1 MPAQKSDNPLHAEIN
16 KYFNISVYEF
26 NSVAIVDG
34 KKVNTYTYEGIN
46 SANEVAAYIADEQL
60 KIKLFNKVL
69 DSGVDKY
76 TTFIRKRLKIVFY
89 SK

>member
-1 MPAQKSDNPLHAEIN
+1 MSAVKSDNPLHAEIN

-26 NSVAIVDG
+26 KETIVIDG

-46 SANEVAAYIADEQL
+46 SANEVAQYIADEEL
-60 KIKLFNKVL
+60 KIKLFNEVL
-69 DSGVDKY
+69 NRGLDKC
-76 TTFIRKRLKIVFY
+76 TKLIRKRLKIVFY

>member
-16 KYFNISVYEF
+16 KYFNIKVYEY
-26 NSVAIVDG
+26 SGVAIVNG
-34 KKVNTYTYEGIN
+34 KKENTYSDEGIY
-46 SANEVAAYIADEQL
+46 SANGVARYIADEQL
-60 KIKLFNKVL
+60 KIRLFNKVL

-76 TTFIRKRLKIVFY
+76 TTLIRKRLKIIFY